1 MGGRPAR
8 TQASQ
13 GEQRS
18 VVVAMRLAAYRLL
31 DARLGEPP
39 VLLLD
44 DVFSELD
51 LLRTAAVVDLLPRG
65 QVLVTTTRHDEVP
78 GDAKRWEVS
87 GGTVTC
93 LRSLPSGGGV
103 AAAPPEAG
111 SGRRGRGSQ
120 GGDEEAHDDG

>member
-1 MGGRPAR
+1 
-8 TQASQ
+8 
-13 GEQRS
+13 
-18 VVVAMRLAAYRLL
+18 MRLAAYRLL
-31 DARLGEPP
+31 AARLGEPP

-87 GGTVTC
+87 GGTVT
-93 LRSLPSGGGV
+93 
-103 AAAPPEAG
+103 
-111 SGRRGRGSQ
+111 
-120 GGDEEAHDDG
+120 